1 MSDELAAW
9 AAEQAPRLRE
19 RAEAEA
25 VAVLRDALV
34 SAALREA
41 GHKQVVQP
49 LPPVQPPAAARTAQ
63 RVAEPEGSTAPERT
77 SEPDELLWAY
87 CVMRADDAEP
97 ALPGGIH
104 GTGPIERIEDG
115 GLATI
120 VSRVPHSEFGSE
132 ALRHNLN
139 DMAWLERTAREHE
152 AVLDAALL
160 ATTIVPLRMCTVYE
174 STESVLRMLERERDA
189 LADALGFLEGRLEWS
204 VKVLVASAALIDTA
218 TAQLEPDEE
227 PQPASERRGEGG
239 AYMLRRRRERLLRQ
253 RAQSIAAEVTEQVHA
268 RLQDWAIDAV
278 TRPAQNRELSGHE
291 GEMVLNAAYLVER
304 ERTGELK
311 RLVAELEA
319 HHRELGIT
327 IELTGPWPPYN
338 FVPGADGAGLT

>member
-1 MSDELAAW
+1 VTDELAGW
-9 AAEQAPRLRE
+9 AAGRAPRLRE

-25 VAVLRDALV
+25 VRVLRDALV
-34 SAALREA
+34 AAALREA
-41 GHKQVVQP
+41 GQAQVVPPSASPAAVAQP
-49 LPPVQPPAAARTAQ
+49 LAPAPVGQ
-63 RVAEPEGSTAPERT
+63 RATEAG
-77 SEPDELLWAY
+77 ELVWAY
-87 CVMRADDAEP
+87 CVMRAGDAEP
-97 ALPGGIH
+97 ALPDGIH
-104 GTGPIERIEDG
+104 GTGPVERVEAD
-115 GLATI
+115 GLAAV
-120 VSRVPHSEFGSE
+120 VSRVPDSEFGSD
-132 ALRHNLN
+132 ALQRNLN
-139 DMAWLERTAREHE
+139 DMPWLERTAREHE

-174 STESVLRMLERERDA
+174 DAESARRMLIREKDA

-204 VKVLVASAALIDTA
+204 VKVLAPSDALIEIASAE
-218 TAQLEPDEE
+218 LEPDDDD

-253 RAQSIAAEVTEQVHA
+253 RAQSIAADVAEQVHA

-278 TRPAQNRELSGHE
+278 TRPAQNRELSGHD
-291 GEMVLNAAYLVER
+291 GEMLLNAAYLVER
-304 ERTGELK
+304 ERSGELE

-338 FVPGADGAGLT
+338 FVPGGEAAGLT